1 MKTLLILCASIA
13 LINPAAEAQRRS
25 SVDAPES
32 FEVASVKP
40 VGPVTSGGGRGS
52 DAAGGMGSG
61 CDLSFAPFEFR
72 GTR

>member
-13 LINPAAEAQRRS
+13 LIKPAAEAQQRS
-25 SVDAPES
+25 SVDVPDS

-40 VGPVTSGGGRGS
+40 VGPSRAE
-52 DAAGGMGSG
+52 AAVVATQQAAWVGMRSVVR
-61 CDLSFAPFEFR
+61 AIRFR